1 MSTKTVLEEQ
11 LHKLESEI
19 AADEAWIE
27 YVDRKSDEARDEV
40 VDLAWRF
47 GRLEAKLEAFEKTM
61 KEFSELLDD
70 AVRP

>member
-27 YVDRKSDEARDEV
+27 YVDRKSDEARDQV

-47 GRLEAKLEAFEKTM
+47 GRLEAKLEAFEKNM
-61 KEFSELLDD
+61 NEFSELID
-70 AVRP
+70 AVRS